1 MEPLADK
8 DSALMRRFT
17 IAFLAIVV
25 ALLSPIIW
33 TQATRTISIDFSVFV
48 EQMAAR
54 YSPERVSVAERW
66 ETLLVELSGK
76 SASQQTIR
84 VNEFFHRTIRYRT
97 DQQLYSQEDYWAS
110 PLETLGHG
118 LGDCEDWA
126 IAKYISLRH
135 LGVPD
140 EQLRLIYVRAR
151 IGGARSP
158 ITQAHMVLGYYPSPD
173 DEPMILDSLISS
185 VLPASERTDLSP
197 VFSFNSRGLWVGQ
210 GSAPA
215 AGTPTARLSLWRD
228 VIARMQQEGI
238 QLQ

>member
-1 MEPLADK
+1 MTDK
-8 DSALMRRFT
+8 PSGPTRSLT
-17 IAFLAIVV
+17 IALIAI
-25 ALLSPIIW
+25 ALVLVSAGIW
-33 TQATRTISIDFSVFV
+33 TQSLRKLNIDFVVFERQMATRFGPD
-48 EQMAAR
+48 
-54 YSPERVSVAERW
+54 RVAVAERW
-66 ETLLVELSGK
+66 KDLLAELAGQP
-76 SASQQTIR
+76 ASEQSVR

-97 DQQLYSQEDYWAS
+97 DEQLYRQEDYWAS

-126 IAKYISLRH
+126 IAKYIALRQ
-135 LGVPD
+135 LGVSD
-140 EQLRLIYVRAR
+140 DQLRLIYVRAR

-158 ITQAHMVLGYYPSPD
+158 ITQAHMVLGYYPAA
-173 DEPMILDSLISS
+173 DEEPIILDSLISS
-185 VLPASERTDLSP
+185 VLPASQRTDLSP

-215 AGTPTARLSLWRD
+215 AGTPTARLSQWRD